1 MDIRIIEGLDDE
13 WDRFVWNSPGG
24 TIFHTTRFLS
34 YHPPE
39 RFSFVNL
46 AVHDNGELVCVLPG
60 GSSETGPLKIFRSP
74 VGASFGGFIFRD
86 DCGLVAMNDIVTAA
100 TEHIR
105 DMGFEGVEMVL
116 PPICYSQHE
125 HQSLHY
131 VLTSAGYRPG
141 LREATLVVPL
151 ATVDEEHVHPVL
163 ARNLRRSHRD
173 GVDLRVSDR
182 FDDFYDVLSKN
193 LHGKN
198 VKPTHSLDELR
209 RLRGLF
215 PDKLVLLEAVL
226 QGEVV
231 GGCLLVLCNGRA
243 GLAFY
248 ICDDPGRRQSRV
260 SESVLFGA
268 LQHLK
273 RAGYAYFDLGTVSRG
288 GRPDWG
294 LVRFKSK
301 FSPRTYMRE
310 SYSLV
315 FGEERS

>member
-1 MDIRIIEGLDDE
+1 MDIRVIEGRDEE
-13 WDRFVWNSPGG
+13 WDRFVWDSPGG

-60 GSSETGPLKIFRSP
+60 GSSETEPSKIFKSP

-86 DCGLVAMNDIVTAA
+86 DCSLAAMNDIITAA
-100 TEHIR
+100 TERIR

-131 VLTSAGYRPG
+131 VLTSTGYRPG

-151 ATVDEEHVHPVL
+151 AAVDEEHLHPVL
-163 ARNLRRSHRD
+163 ARNLRRSRRD
-173 GVDLRVSDR
+173 GVDVRVSDR
-182 FDDFYDVLSKN
+182 FGDFYEVLSRN
-193 LHGKN
+193 LSLKK
-198 VKPTHSLDELR
+198 VKPTHSLDELT

-215 PDKLVLLEAVL
+215 PEKMILLEAVL
-226 QGEVV
+226 EGEVV
-231 GGCLLVLCNGRA
+231 GGCLLVLCNGRV

-248 ICDDPGRRQSRV
+248 ICDDPERRQSRV
-260 SESVLFGA
+260 SESVLFHSMQRLRGE
-268 LQHLK
+268 
-273 RAGYAYFDLGTVSRG
+273 GYAYFDLGTVSRG
-288 GRPDWG
+288 GQPDWG

-301 FSPRTYMRE
+301 FSPRTYVRE

-315 FGEERS
+315 FGEAQS